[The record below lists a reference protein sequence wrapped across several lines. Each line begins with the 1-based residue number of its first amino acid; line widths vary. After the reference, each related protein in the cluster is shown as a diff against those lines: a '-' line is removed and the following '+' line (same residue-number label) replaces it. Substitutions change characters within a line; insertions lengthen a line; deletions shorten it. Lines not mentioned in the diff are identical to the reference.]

1 MEDDDEK
8 IIELAN
14 LPAEVVADPEQFAAV
29 VLDLG
34 PNQEIV
40 DEVFPALGVNPH
52 DDSKLWFWN
61 ALRQEFVESS
71 LAGTYRHKSWP
82 EGVVLV
88 DLGNDDP
95 SWELG
100 EWRDEEGDLPAGYYA
115 RDGEVIFR

>member
-34 PNQEIV
+34 PNLEIV
-40 DEVFPALGVNPH
+40 DEVFPALGV
-52 DDSKLWFWN
+52 
-61 ALRQEFVESS
+61 QQ
-71 LAGTYRHKSWP
+71 
-82 EGVVLV
+82 
-88 DLGNDDP
+88 
-95 SWELG
+95 
-100 EWRDEEGDLPAGYYA
+100 EGDLPAGYYA